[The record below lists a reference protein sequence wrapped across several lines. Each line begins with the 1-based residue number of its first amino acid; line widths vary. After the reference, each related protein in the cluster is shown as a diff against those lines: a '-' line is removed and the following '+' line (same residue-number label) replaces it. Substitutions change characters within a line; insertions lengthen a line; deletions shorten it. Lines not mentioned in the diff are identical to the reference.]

1 MSTPSLTELRDEIAR
16 LCDDVAV
23 GRLTLQTVFTEAEDD
38 DAPLANN
45 YVYVVKLIERI
56 PGVGKVKA
64 RRILSE
70 LDISERCHVGDL
82 TPEQRSIVVQQVA
95 QS

>member
-16 LCDDVAV
+16 LCDEVAV
-23 GRLTLQTVFTEAEDD
+23 GRLTLQTIFTGLADEG
-38 DAPLANN
+38 APLANS

-56 PGVGKVKA
+56 PGIGKVKA

-82 TPEQRSIVVQQVA
+82 TPEQRSIIVEQVA

>member
-1 MSTPSLTELRDEIAR
+1 MSTPSLSELRDEIAR
-16 LCDDVAV
+16 LCDDVAG
-23 GRLTLQTVFTEAEDD
+23 GRLSLQSIFTGLANG

-82 TPEQRSIVVQQVA
+82 TPEQRSIIVEQVA

>member
-1 MSTPSLTELRDEIAR
+1 MPTPSLSELRDEIAR
-16 LCDDVAV
+16 LCDDVAD
-23 GRLTLQTVFTEAEDD
+23 GRLSLQTIFTGVGDKN
-38 DAPLANN
+38 APLANN

-56 PGVGKVKA
+56 PSVGKVKA

-70 LDISERCHVGDL
+70 LNISERCHVGDL
-82 TPEQRSIVVQQVA
+82 TTEQRSKIVEQVE

>member
-16 LCDDVAV
+16 LCDDVAA
-23 GRLTLQTVFTEAEDD
+23 GRLSLQTVFTGTEDE
-38 DAPLANN
+38 DASLANN
-45 YVYVVKLIERI
+45 YVYVVKLIERL

-70 LDISERCHVGDL
+70 LGISERCHVGEL
-82 TPEQRSIVVQQVA
+82 TPGQRSIIVEQVA

>member
-23 GRLTLQTVFTEAEDD
+23 GRLSLQTIFTGLADEG
-38 DAPLANN
+38 APLANK

-82 TPEQRSIVVQQVA
+82 TLEQRSIIVEQVA

>member
-1 MSTPSLTELRDEIAR
+1 MSTPSLSELRDEIAR
-16 LCDDVAV
+16 LCDNVAV
-23 GRLTLQTVFTEAEDD
+23 GRLSLQTIFTGVGDG

-82 TPEQRSIVVQQVA
+82 TQEQRSIIVEQVA

>member
-1 MSTPSLTELRDEIAR
+1 MSTPSLSELRDEIAR

-23 GRLTLQTVFTEAEDD
+23 GRLSLQSIFTVVANGN
-38 DAPLANN
+38 APLANN
-45 YVYVVKLIERI
+45 YVYAVKLIERI

-82 TPEQRSIVVQQVA
+82 TPEQRSIIVEQVA

>member
-1 MSTPSLTELRDEIAR
+1 MSTPSLSELRDEIAR

-23 GRLTLQTVFTEAEDD
+23 GRLSLKTIFTGVGDEG
-38 DAPLANN
+38 APLANN

-82 TPEQRSIVVQQVA
+82 TPEQRSIIVEQVA

>member
-1 MSTPSLTELRDEIAR
+1 MSTPSLSELRDEIAR

-23 GRLTLQTVFTEAEDD
+23 GRLSLQTIFTGVDD
-38 DAPLANN
+38 EGTPLANN

-82 TPEQRSIVVQQVA
+82 TREQRSIIVEQVA

>member
-23 GRLTLQTVFTEAEDD
+23 GRLSLLTVFAGTEDED
-38 DAPLANN
+38 ASLANN

-82 TPEQRSIVVQQVA
+82 TPEQRSIIVEQVA